1 MSPCLLALGFGRAL
15 CCARPAGDSKR
26 AKPLLLQSVVE
37 GARDVPTFT
46 TTAARARF
54 RCGLLLLALAAAH
67 SAPAAADHNFGHATD
82 LGKTTSWESDGKT
95 LIGDIPAVEGTR
107 ESYHRFSVEVA
118 GTVFVSGVV
127 SPRIFNENRVP
138 LSSPE
143 HGLDLEPGTYIYL
156 EPGTY
161 YVVFSANG
169 AYRVRLQGGGRG
181 HDDFGNVME
190 TAQSVELAISQPPT
204 PNQVGLR
211 RRVTGAPA
219 EPLRG
224 RIDYSEDRDY
234 FKFVVP
240 EGTDKL
246 VRIWLSDATSTDST
260 DPDFTKR
267 FWLQDEYGEVVYG
280 GSRLFGGAVARAMVV
295 TPGTYYL
302 LVRGRPVHRGFAT
315 EWVTGPYWLNLT
327 AGDDHGNLLQN
338 ASRIQLPSET
348 TGTIDYNELYST
360 RWSLEISYLGA
371 DIDSFWF
378 QVESPG
384 RVGIGFSG
392 PDVEVSLYDSEGKD
406 VEPEGDGYPGA
417 IFSGVFDP
425 GVYYVVVRGNRYA
438 GSYKLH
444 LYGEVSGGVTVPLL
458 PSDDAPR
465 GRQGFVRIINH
476 SGKEVEE
483 VKVTAFDDTG
493 REAGSF
499 TLENLGPWQTV
510 HFNSRDLEL
519 GNRAKGINNG
529 VGRGEGSWYLEVA
542 PSEPEVEVLSYI
554 RTPDGFLTSMHD
566 LVPSRGIEHRVAVF
580 NPGSNRAQA
589 SRLRLLHPRCPQS
602 EQSGCSPAN
611 VAIFG
616 VDDAGKRSP
625 DVRFQL
631 ASGVACEVT
640 AAQLEGLDPSPAC
653 LGGGNSLGDGDGKW
667 QLFISADQHLHV
679 MSLLD
684 GASGH
689 LTNLS
694 APASSQAFATPAGQS
709 GTAQ

>member
-1 MSPCLLALGFGRAL
+1 MNSPALQASLKVRRVPTFRHRGPRAVLLALF
-15 CCARPAGDSKR
+15 
-26 AKPLLLQSVVE
+26 
-37 GARDVPTFT
+37 
-46 TTAARARF
+46 
-54 RCGLLLLALAAAH
+54 LLALAAAH

-95 LIGDIPAVEGTR
+95 HVGEAPGADGG
-107 ESYHRFSVEVA
+107 ESYYRFSVEVA
-118 GTVFVSGVV
+118 GNVWVHSIDYGF
-127 SPRIFNENRVP
+127 PDLRLFDENRMP
-138 LSSPE
+138 LTSWSGGAITV
-143 HGLDLEPGTYIYL
+143 HL

-161 YVVFSANG
+161 YVVAKSQSAAAPV
-169 AYRVRLQGGGRG
+169 AYRLRLVGGGRG
-181 HDDFGNVME
+181 HDDVGNVME
-190 TAQSVELAISQPPT
+190 AAQLVEPDIRMRRT
-204 PNQVGLR
+204 ILR
-211 RRVTGAPA
+211 ARV
-219 EPLRG
+219 
-224 RIDYSEDRDY
+224 DYQEDLDY

-240 EGTDKL
+240 EGLHNPVHIWSPRYERREPANL
-246 VRIWLSDATSTDST
+246 VLRLS
-260 DPDFTKR
+260 
-267 FWLQDEYGEVVYG
+267 DEYGMELANGFDTDFFIRRY
-280 GSRLFGGAVARAMVV
+280 LA
-295 TPGTYYL
+295 PGTYYL
-302 LVRGRPVHRGFAT
+302 SIHGAIVSGSRRY
-315 EWVTGPYWLNLT
+315 TGPYQAYLT
-327 AGDDHGNLLQN
+327 AAEDDHSDSFQN

-348 TGTIDYNELYST
+348 TGTFSSNYS
-360 RWSLEISYLGA
+360 S
-371 DIDSFWF
+371 DVDFFWF
-378 QVESPG
+378 RVTTPGSVEIWTSGTDDTHG
-384 RVGIGFSG
+384 R
-392 PDVEVSLYDSEGKD
+392 LYDSYE
-406 VEPEGDGYPGA
+406 VELEEDDDSGDGFNFR
-417 IFSGVFDP
+417 INRMLDP
-425 GVYYVVVRGNRYA
+425 GIYYVAVVSLRHESVDRYT
-438 GSYKLH
+438 LH
-444 LYGEVSGGVTVPLL
+444 LSGEAVGAAVTVPLL

-499 TLENLGPWQTV
+499 TLENLGPWQTA

-519 GNRAKGINNG
+519 GNRAKGINSG
-529 VGRGEGSWYLEVA
+529 VGGGEGSWYLEVT

-554 RTPDGFLTSMHD
+554 RTPDGFLTSMHE

-616 VDDAGKRSP
+616 VDDAGRRSP

-640 AAQLEGLDPSPAC
+640 AGQLEGLDPSPAC
-653 LGGGNSLGDGDGKW
+653 LGGSLGGDNSLGDGAGKW

-694 APASSQAFATPAGQS
+694 APASSQAFEPPASQS
-709 GTAQ
+709 GTVEACRQCRRQGAGAPMGGAL